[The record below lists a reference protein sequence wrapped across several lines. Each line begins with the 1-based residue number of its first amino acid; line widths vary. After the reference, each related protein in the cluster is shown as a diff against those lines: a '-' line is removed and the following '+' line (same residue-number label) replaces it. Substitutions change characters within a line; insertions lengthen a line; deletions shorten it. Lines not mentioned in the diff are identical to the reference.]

1 MRSDRFRGGSFRGPV
16 GAAMGRLQG
25 APPGVP
31 DLADALSELAN
42 LMVATPTMDGF
53 LNDLARLATAV
64 ITPPASCGI
73 TLAQENL
80 PLTVASSDAL
90 AAHVD
95 EVQYGHDQG
104 PCLEALRTGQ
114 IVGAPDMATE
124 QRWGPYPAYA
134 LSYGVH
140 SSLSLPLTVNGDT
153 RGALNLYAGT
163 AHAFGPSEQQHGE
176 LFAGPA
182 SAALTV
188 VTRQVHQV
196 QLSEQLRDALA
207 SRAVID
213 QALGILMGHNSCDF
227 DTAFAI
233 LRESSQ
239 HQNRKLQDI
248 ATDIVKAVSGN
259 DPQPPPF
266 NDPA

>member
-1 MRSDRFRGGSFRGPV
+1 MN
-16 GAAMGRLQG
+16 RLQG

-31 DLADALSELAN
+31 GLADALTELAN

-53 LNDLARLATAV
+53 LDDLARLATAV

-73 TLAQENL
+73 TLDQSNQ

-95 EVQYGHDQG
+95 EIQYGHDLG
-104 PCLEALRTGQ
+104 PCLEAMRTGQ
-114 IVGAPDMATE
+114 IVVAADL
-124 QRWGPYPAYA
+124 GPYPAYA

-140 SSLSLPLTVNGDT
+140 SSLSLPLTVNGHT

-163 AHAFGPSEQQHGE
+163 AHAFGPTEQQHAE

-207 SRAVID
+207 TRAVID
-213 QALGILMGHNSCDF
+213 QALGILMGHNSCDS

-239 HQNRKLQDI
+239 HQNRKLHDV
-248 ATDIVKAVSGN
+248 AADIVKTVSSN
-259 DPQPPPF
+259 DPQRPRF

>member
-1 MRSDRFRGGSFRGPV
+1 MN
-16 GAAMGRLQG
+16 RLQD

-31 DLADALSELAN
+31 DLADALTELAN
-42 LMVATPTMDGF
+42 LMVATPSMDRF

-73 TLAQENL
+73 TLDQDNQ
-80 PLTVASSDAL
+80 PLTVASSDPL

-95 EVQYGHDQG
+95 EVQYGHDRG
-104 PCLEALRTGQ
+104 PCLQAMRTGQ
-114 IVGAPDMATE
+114 IVMAADLAAE

-140 SSLSLPLTVNGDT
+140 SSLSMPLTVNGDSQ
-153 RGALNLYAGT
+153 GALNLYAGT
-163 AHAFGPSEQQHGE
+163 AHAFGPTEQEHAE

-188 VTRQVHQV
+188 VSRQVHQV

-207 SRAVID
+207 TRAVID
-213 QALGILMGHNSCDF
+213 QALGILMGHNSCDS

-239 HQNRKLQDI
+239 HQNRKLHDV
-248 ATDIVKAVSGN
+248 ATDIVQAVSGN
-259 DPQPPPF
+259 DPQPPSF
-266 NDPA
+266 NDPV

>member
-1 MRSDRFRGGSFRGPV
+1 MN
-16 GAAMGRLQG
+16 RLQDT
-25 APPGVP
+25 PLGVP
-31 DLADALSELAN
+31 DLADALTELAT
-42 LMVATPTMDGF
+42 LMAATPTMDRF

-73 TLAQENL
+73 TLAQADQ
-80 PLTVASSDAL
+80 PLTVASSDPL

-95 EVQYGHDQG
+95 EVQYGHDDG
-104 PCLEALRTGQ
+104 PCLQAMRTGQ
-114 IVGAPDMATE
+114 TVMAADLATE

-140 SSLSLPLTVNGDT
+140 CSLSLPLHVNGDA

-163 AHAFGPSEQQHGE
+163 ANAFGPSEQQHAA

-188 VTRQVHQV
+188 VTGQVQQV
-196 QLSEQLRDALA
+196 QLSEQLREALA
-207 SRAVID
+207 TRAAID
-213 QALGILMGHNSCDF
+213 QALGILMGHNSCGSA
-227 DTAFAI
+227 TAFAI

-239 HQNRKLQDI
+239 HQNRKLHDV

-259 DPQPPPF
+259 DPRAPSF

>member
-1 MRSDRFRGGSFRGPV
+1 MN
-16 GAAMGRLQG
+16 RLQG

-31 DLADALSELAN
+31 DLADALTELAN
-42 LMVATPTMDGF
+42 LMVATPTMDMF

-73 TLAQENL
+73 TLAQDNQ
-80 PLTVASSDAL
+80 PLTVASSDPL

-104 PCLEALRTGQ
+104 PCLQALRTGQ
-114 IVGAPDMATE
+114 VVIAADLATE

-140 SSLSLPLTVNGDT
+140 SSLSLPLTVNGDN

-163 AHAFGPSEQQHGE
+163 AHAFGPTQQHQAE

-182 SAALTV
+182 SAALTG
-188 VTRQVHQV
+188 VTRQVHQL
-196 QLSEQLRDALA
+196 QLSEQLRAAL
-207 SRAVID
+207 STRAVID
-213 QALGILMGHNSCDF
+213 QALGILMGHNSCDSV
-227 DTAFAI
+227 TAFAI

-239 HQNRKLQDI
+239 HQNRKLHDV
-248 ATDIVKAVSGN
+248 AADIVKAVAGT

>member
-1 MRSDRFRGGSFRGPV
+1 MN
-16 GAAMGRLQG
+16 RLQG

-31 DLADALSELAN
+31 GLADALTELAN
-42 LMVATPTMDGF
+42 LMVATPSMDNF

-73 TLAQENL
+73 TLDQNNL
-80 PLTVASSDAL
+80 PLTVASSDPL

-104 PCLEALRTGQ
+104 PCLQAMRTGQ
-114 IVGAPDMATE
+114 IVITADLTTE
-124 QRWGPYPAYA
+124 QRWGPYPTYA

-140 SSLSLPLTVNGDT
+140 STLSLPLTVNGDT

-163 AHAFGPSEQQHGE
+163 AHAFGPTEQQHAE

-207 SRAVID
+207 TRAVID
-213 QALGILMGHNSCDF
+213 QALGVLMGHNSCDS

-239 HQNRKLQDI
+239 HQNRKLHDV
-248 ATDIVKAVSGN
+248 AADIVKTVSGD
-259 DPQPPPF
+259 DPQLPSF

>member
-1 MRSDRFRGGSFRGPV
+1 MRSDRFQGRSGEPV
-16 GAAMGRLQG
+16 GAAMVRLQR
-25 APPGVP
+25 ARPRVP
-31 DLADALSELAN
+31 DLADALAELAN
-42 LMVATPTMDGF
+42 LMVATPTMDKF
-53 LNDLARLATAV
+53 MNDLARLATAV

-73 TLAQENL
+73 TLAQDNL
-80 PLTVASSDAL
+80 PLTVASSDPL

-104 PCLEALRTGQ
+104 PCLEAMHTGQ
-114 IVGAPDMATE
+114 IVVAADMATE
-124 QRWGPYPAYA
+124 ERWGPYPAYA

-140 SSLSLPLTVNGDT
+140 SSLSLPLSVNGDT

-163 AHAFGPSEQQHGE
+163 PRAFGRSEQQHTE
-176 LFAGPA
+176 LFVGPA

-196 QLSEQLRDALA
+196 RLSEQLRDALA
-207 SRAVID
+207 TRAVID
-213 QALGILMGHNSCDF
+213 QALGVLMAHNTCDF
-227 DTAFAI
+227 ETAFAI

-239 HQNRKLQDI
+239 HQNRKLHDV
-248 ATDIVKAVSGN
+248 AADIVKAVSGN

>member
-1 MRSDRFRGGSFRGPV
+1 MS
-16 GAAMGRLQG
+16 RLQG

-31 DLADALSELAN
+31 DLAEALTELAD
-42 LMVATPTMDGF
+42 LMVATPSMDKF
-53 LNDLARLATAV
+53 LTDLARLATAV

-73 TLAQENL
+73 TLAQANQ
-80 PLTVASSDAL
+80 PLTVASSDPL

-104 PCLEALRTGQ
+104 PCLQAMRTGQ
-114 IVGAPDMATE
+114 IVMADDLATE
-124 QRWGPYPAYA
+124 QRWGSYSAYA

-140 SSLSLPLTVNGDT
+140 SSLSLPLTVDGDT

-163 AHAFGPSEQQHGE
+163 AHAFGPSEQQHAE

-182 SAALTV
+182 SAALTG

-196 QLSEQLRDALA
+196 QLSEQLRAAL
-207 SRAVID
+207 STRAVID
-213 QALGILMGHNSCDF
+213 QALGILMDQNGCDSV
-227 DTAFAI
+227 TAFAI

-239 HQNRKLQDI
+239 HQNRKLHDV
-248 ATDIVKAVSGN
+248 AADLVKAVAGN
-259 DPQPPPF
+259 EPQRSPF